1 MQITK
6 SFLFYNYRNTIGRA
20 TNGVVAKARS
30 ERRLISGLLEAII
43 YLEEN
48 PLDALLCILPETRPG
63 DAASHMHTVLLQA
76 FCYENCIPVIQVNI
90 FINYLLFNVKLAYH
104 RKITSRFLL

>member
-1 MQITK
+1 MDFC
-6 SFLFYNYRNTIGRA
+6 SFIYRNTIGRA
-20 TNGVVAKARS
+20 ISGVVDKART
-30 ERRLISGLLEAII
+30 ERRLISGLLEAIL

-90 FINYLLFNVKLAYH
+90 LIKLFTH
-104 RKITSRFLL
+104 I